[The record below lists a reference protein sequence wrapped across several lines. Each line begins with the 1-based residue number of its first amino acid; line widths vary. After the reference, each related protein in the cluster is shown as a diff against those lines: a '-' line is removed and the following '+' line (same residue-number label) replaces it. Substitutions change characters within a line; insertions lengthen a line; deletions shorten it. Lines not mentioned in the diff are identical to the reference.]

1 MTAKQ
6 QRFVDAYARLRPDK
20 TAAAIEAGYSER
32 TAESKACHLVK
43 NSQVAAAI
51 VEIDRIAAN
60 VAGITAARVLEEYRR
75 IAFADVRDVVQI
87 ETVKDGDGNLVQR
100 VVATDTDQL
109 TAEQAAAIAEI
120 GQRADG
126 GLTIKMHSKLAA
138 LDALAKRVAP
148 VEEPGSS
155 VNVTV
160 TDGKAAVAITHGGFR
175 WSDGTV
181 HDTPPPVDLA
191 VAKVTPPRDAE

>member
-1 MTAKQ
+1 MTAMQ
-6 QRFVDAYARLRPDK
+6 QLFVKAYARLRPDK
-20 TAAAIEAGYSER
+20 TAAAIEAGYSAK
-32 TAESKACHLVK
+32 TADAKACQLVK
-43 NSQVAAAI
+43 NSKVAAAI
-51 VEIDRIAAN
+51 DEIDRIAAN

-87 ETVKDGDGNLVQR
+87 KKGR
-100 VVATDTDQL
+100 VIASDTASL

-120 GQRADG
+120 GQKADG

-160 TDGKAAVAITHGGFR
+160 TDGKAAVAITHGGFL
-175 WSDGTV
+175 WPDGTH